1 MAATPSELRAAVRSQ
16 AKPGRAAA
24 LETFFKTGPGE
35 YGEGDRFLGLT
46 VPQVRR
52 LVRRFHP
59 VDFDAIAALVASPYH
74 EERLL
79 ALLLLVERY
88 RKGTDADR
96 ARAHRLYLKSLPHIN
111 NWDLVDAT
119 AEHVVGPHAV
129 GRPRLLAW
137 AASKNLWRRRIAI
150 VSTFHSIRR
159 NRFGDTLAVAARLLH
174 DPEDLLHKATGWMLR
189 EVGKRDPALLERFLR
204 RHHRV
209 MPRTMLRYAIERFP
223 EAKRKAYLKG
233 AVTSPAGR
241 RARGAAAARGIRTG
255 RPPAP
260 PSAPP
265 SG

>member
-1 MAATPSELRAAVRSQ
+1 MTKLAATTSELRAAIR
-16 AKPGRAAA
+16 ALARPARAAVLQA
-24 LETFFKTGPGE
+24 FFKTAPGD

-46 VPQVRR
+46 VPQVRG

-59 VDFDAIAALVASPYH
+59 AEFDVIGALVASPFH

-88 RKGTDADR
+88 RKGTESER
-96 ARAHRLYLKSLPHIN
+96 TRAHRLYWKSLRHVN

-129 GRPRLLAW
+129 GRARLLAW
-137 AASKNLWRRRIAI
+137 AASKNLWCRRIAI

-159 NRFGDTLAVAARLLH
+159 HRFGDTLAVARRLLR

-189 EVGKRDPALLERFLR
+189 EVGKRDPAVLEGFLR

-223 EAKRKAYLKG
+223 EAKRKAWLRG
-233 AVTSPAGR
+233 TVTLPGGP
-241 RARGAAAARGIRTG
+241 RARAAAAVRGSRTG
-255 RPPAP
+255 RPPARP
-260 PSAPP
+260 
-265 SG
+265 